1 MAIEL
6 EGLEFEI
13 TSSSSK
19 AEKGLKGLHDTLV
32 RIRNAVKNGLGLGNV
47 VNEIDNVAD
56 EAAKKMK
63 KLERACKSLTNNELR
78 NNLLGLSV
86 DFKLIGE
93 AIDKIDVERVE
104 RLRNALKGMK
114 NAKLPK
120 VEIPT
125 GGGVT
130 VPAGDT
136 PAAPVDSDVTDVGGQ
151 VEENTERVSRL
162 HNVLSGLRG
171 VFAKTFQTGAGTL
184 RTFGKA
190 VTKAWSGVKS
200 LGKAAAVLPKRLG
213 SGLAAKIKQTTSSL
227 GQFFAS
233 IKRIAMYRL
242 IRSALKAITQGFSE
256 GIKNLYHWSDALGGT
271 FAKSMDKLATDAQYL
286 KNSLAAMAAPLINA
300 LAPAIDFITDKIVD
314 FLNYVNQ
321 LIAKLTGASTYT
333 VAKKVAAEWDDASKK
348 TKKATDEIKRYT
360 LGFDELNILG
370 KKDKDTGSSSK
381 QETDYSK
388 MFETKQVDSSI
399 SDVTKKL
406 QAMFGVLK
414 QAWAQEGQ
422 ATINAAK
429 AAFGSFK
436 DLISD
441 IGDTFYRV
449 FTNGYGFDW
458 AVSSLKV
465 LQSILGVVTTL
476 NQTFKT
482 AWDDNNRGYNYIASI
497 FSMMS
502 RVNDLLSNIATAFRN
517 AWDSG
522 IGVKIWSN
530 ILEIATGCNN
540 IVGNLADSI
549 SRAWNKAGLGEKIW
563 NGVLTI
569 VNTVLTAVNK
579 IVTATANWAADL
591 NFEPILTAFNDLL
604 AAINP
609 VVEKVTNGLAWAY
622 ENVLLPVGKWTI
634 EKGLPAL
641 MGFLS
646 AAFGLLSS
654 VLEGLKEPALYIWDN
669 FLKPIGEWTGGVIT
683 TVLEK
688 LTGVLKKLSDWIDTH
703 KEAFDA
709 IVDTVGAF
717 VAGWLGAKAVIGI
730 ISGITQVGSL
740 LVGGLGTLAGSFN
753 PVVLAIEAVITIGVL
768 LYQHWDE
775 IKEAARKLGEKISE
789 VWGNIKKWTSEK
801 WESIKTTV
809 TTTWENLKTGAAEKF
824 EAIKSTVTTT
834 WNNLKTGAIEKW
846 NSIKTTVS
854 EKWDALKKGATEKFD
869 AIKNKISTTWETVK
883 TGATTKWTTITT
895 NLKNTWN
902 TLKGNAQNIFKNI
915 GGNITGAWDKA
926 KKCFTDVIDWVNRTF
941 SVDWDGAWTKIVSG
955 FGTIFGDLKE
965 KLKTPINGVIGF
977 LNTLIGKVEGAI
989 NKIINGINSA
999 LTITTPKI
1007 TLPFGAGTWG
1017 GWSWSPNLRG
1027 ISWRRIEYLA
1037 AGGILND
1044 PTLFGMLSGKP
1055 LMGGEAG
1062 REAVLPL
1069 ETHTEWMDTL
1079 ADKVRA
1085 GLPGMDEDLTES
1097 VRQGMSEATARQNDL
1112 LREQNNLLRQILD
1125 KDLTANVSFDD
1136 FTKAAQRKNRIYGT
1150 TVVPIG

>member
-6 EGLEFEI
+6 EGLEFQI
-13 TSSSSK
+13 TSSSAK

-32 RIRNAVKNGLGLGNV
+32 RIRNAVQNGLGLGKV

-56 EAAKKMK
+56 ETTKKMR
-63 KLERACKSLTNNELR
+63 KLEKACKSLTNNELR
-78 NNLLGLSV
+78 DNLLKLTA
-86 DFKLIGE
+86 DFQFLGE

-120 VEIPT
+120 VET
-125 GGGVT
+125 
-130 VPAGDT
+130 PAT
-136 PAAPVDSDVTDVGGQ
+136 PATDSSAAPVDSGVENVGGQ
-151 VEENTERVSRL
+151 VEEVTERVSRL
-162 HNVLSGLRG
+162 HNVLSGLGG
-171 VFAKTFQTGAGTL
+171 VFTRTFQTGAGTL

-190 VTKAWSGVKS
+190 VRSAWNGIKA
-200 LGKAAAVLPKRLG
+200 LGKAATVLPEKLG

-381 QETDYSK
+381 QKTDYSK
-388 MFETKQVDSSI
+388 MFETKQVDSSL

-429 AAFGSFK
+429 AAFSSFK

-449 FTNGYGFDW
+449 FTDGYGFDW

-497 FSMMS
+497 FSMMT

-634 EKGLPAL
+634 EKGLPVL

-646 AAFGLLSS
+646 AAFELLSS

-669 FLKPIGEWTGGVIT
+669 FLKPIGKWTGGVIT

-717 VAGWLGAKAVIGI
+717 VAGWLGARAVIGI

-753 PVVLAIEAVITIGVL
+753 PVVLAIEAVIAIGVL

-775 IKEAARKLGEKISE
+775 IKEAAGKLGEKISE
-789 VWGNIKKWTSEK
+789 T
-801 WESIKTTV
+801 WESI
-809 TTTWENLKTGAAEKF
+809 TTW
-824 EAIKSTVTTT
+824 TT
-834 WNNLKTGAIEKW
+834 E
-846 NSIKTTVS
+846 
-854 EKWDALKKGATEKFD
+854 
-869 AIKNKISTTWETVK
+869 
-883 TGATTKWTTITT
+883 
-895 NLKNTWN
+895 TWN
-902 TLKGNAQNIFKNI
+902 TVTQNISDAWKNAKTAF
-915 GGNITGAWDKA
+915 GNFTTWISTIFSGFWEKAWNGI
-926 KKCFTDVIDWVNRTF
+926 IDL
-941 SVDWDGAWTKIVSG
+941 
-955 FGTIFGDLKE
+955 FGTIFNRMGELVKA
-965 KLKTPINGVIGF
+965 PINGVIDM
-977 LNTLIGKVEGAI
+977 LNWMIDKIETAI
-989 NKIINGINSA
+989 NSVVNGINNH
-999 LTITTPKI
+999 LKI
-1007 TLPFGAGTWG
+1007 HIDPIYVFGNKIFGGLDWG
-1017 GWSWSPNLRG
+1017 AHLQTVQWS
-1027 ISWRRIEYLA
+1027 RIQKLA
-1037 AGGILND
+1037 SGGILDD
-1044 PTLFGMLSGKP
+1044 PTLFGMLGDK
-1055 LMGGEAG
+1055 LLGGGEAG

>member
-6 EGLEFEI
+6 EGLEFQI
-13 TSSSSK
+13 TSSSAK

-32 RIRNAVKNGLGLGNV
+32 RIRNAVQNGLGLGKV

-56 EAAKKMK
+56 EAVKKMK

-78 NNLLGLSV
+78 DNLIGLSV
-86 DFKLIGE
+86 DFKWIGE

-125 GGGVT
+125 GGGVPI
-130 VPAGDT
+130 PAGDT
-136 PAAPVDSDVTDVGGQ
+136 PAIPVDSDVENVGGQ
-151 VEENTERVSRL
+151 VEETTERVNRL

-171 VFAKTFQTGAGTL
+171 VFAKTFQTGVGTL

-190 VTKAWSGVKS
+190 VTKAWTGVKE
-200 LGKAAAVLPKRLG
+200 LGKVAAVLPKRLG
-213 SGLAAKIKQTTSSL
+213 AGLAAKIKHTTSSL

-233 IKRIAMYRL
+233 IKRVAMYRL

-388 MFETKQVDSSI
+388 MFETKQVDSSL

-429 AAFGSFK
+429 AAFSSFK

-449 FTNGYGFDW
+449 FTDGYGFDW

-609 VVEKVTNGLAWAY
+609 VVEKVTDGLAWAY

-634 EKGLPAL
+634 EKGLPVL

-646 AAFGLLSS
+646 AAFELLSS

-717 VAGWLGAKAVIGI
+717 VAAWLGAKAVIGI
-730 ISGITQVGSL
+730 ISGIVQVSSL
-740 LVGGLGTLAGSFN
+740 LTGGLGILAGSFN
-753 PVVLAIEAVITIGVL
+753 PVVLAIEAVIVIGVL

-824 EAIKSTVTTT
+824 DE
-834 WNNLKTGAIEKW
+834 
-846 NSIKTTVS
+846 
-854 EKWDALKKGATEKFD
+854 
-869 AIKNKISTTWETVK
+869 IKNKISTTWETVK
-883 TGATTKWTTITT
+883 TGATNKWTTITT
-895 NLKNTWN
+895 NLKNTWD

-915 GGNITGAWDKA
+915 GGSITGAWDKA

-965 KLKTPINGVIGF
+965 KLKTPINAVIGF
-977 LNTLIGKVEGAI
+977 LNSMIGKIEGAI

-1017 GWSWSPNLRG
+1017 GWSWSPNLSG
-1027 ISWRRIEYLA
+1027 VSWRRIKYLA

-1136 FTKAAQRKNRIYGT
+1136 FIKAAQRKNRIYGT